1 MSESQSMNTHKNNY
15 IHILTRVYESIDRC
29 VKSGT
34 SDPLA
39 ICQPSFM
46 ADGKDRYLLLS
57 LLKAGD
63 HLMRPQ

>member
-1 MSESQSMNTHKNNY
+1 MSEFQNENNHNNEY
-15 IHILTRVYESIDRC
+15 IHMLTRVYESIDRC

-46 ADGKDRYLLLS
+46 ADGKDR
-57 LLKAGD
+57 
-63 HLMRPQ
+63 